1 MKRFALLLMLLAA
14 SPCQAADAIRLIS
27 DASQTLS
34 VRVYTGSST
43 GVTASMTAGTGS
55 NTQRYVVTD
64 ATLVTAGMPTARGNY
79 DYIIYSSSLSNIIA
93 SGTMG
98 WDTDQ
103 AIDVI
108 RVGDP
113 VYIDETAAAG
123 LGDTF
128 VERLF
133 VTNTEDSGANTVGR
147 AFHYL
152 RGAFSAASVF
162 SEEALAE
169 APHGTGG
176 GGGDPIAPITISK
189 QRTWRPSGVDASK
202 AENII
207 TVKAPFTGT
216 LAVEMPL
223 NPDADIDSV
232 DDVDVTPPSGTVTAT
247 NLQKTADGRTVHF
260 DVPTLTTVGT
270 YEVVPTVT
278 TLDGQEISM
287 ACVLIVR

>member
-1 MKRFALLLMLLAA
+1 M
-14 SPCQAADAIRLIS
+14 
-27 DASQTLS
+27 
-34 VRVYTGSST
+34 
-43 GVTASMTAGTGS
+43 
-55 NTQRYVVTD
+55 
-64 ATLVTAGMPTARGNY
+64 
-79 DYIIYSSSLSNIIA
+79 
-93 SGTMG
+93 
-98 WDTDQ
+98 
-103 AIDVI
+103 
-108 RVGDP
+108 
-113 VYIDETAAAG
+113 
-123 LGDTF
+123 
-128 VERLF
+128 
-133 VTNTEDSGANTVGR
+133 
-147 AFHYL
+147 
-152 RGAFSAASVF
+152 
-162 SEEALAE
+162 
-169 APHGTGG
+169 
-176 GGGDPIAPITISK
+176 
-189 QRTWRPSGVDASK
+189 DASK

>member
-1 MKRFALLLMLLAA
+1 MWTRWMQTATADGGA
-14 SPCQAADAIRLIS
+14 S
-27 DASQTLS
+27 T
-34 VRVYTGSST
+34 Y
-43 GVTASMTAGTGS
+43 
-55 NTQRYVVTD
+55 
-64 ATLVTAGMPTARGNY
+64 
-79 DYIIYSSSLSNIIA
+79 
-93 SGTMG
+93 
-98 WDTDQ
+98 
-103 AIDVI
+103 
-108 RVGDP
+108 
-113 VYIDETAAAG
+113 
-123 LGDTF
+123 
-128 VERLF
+128 
-133 VTNTEDSGANTVGR
+133 GR
-147 AFHYL
+147 ALHYL

-189 QRTWRPSGVDASK
+189 QRTWRPSGLDASK
-202 AENII
+202 AENIV

-247 NLQKTADGRTVHF
+247 NLMKTADGRTVHF